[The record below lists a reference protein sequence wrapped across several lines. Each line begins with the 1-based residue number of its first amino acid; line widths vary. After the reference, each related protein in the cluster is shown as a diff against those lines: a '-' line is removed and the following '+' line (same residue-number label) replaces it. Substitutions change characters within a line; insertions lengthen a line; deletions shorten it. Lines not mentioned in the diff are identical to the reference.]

1 MPLHLD
7 SRPIGNVLV
16 VECNGRIV
24 AGAETFALHSY
35 LGDAL
40 IKYSDI
46 VLQLDQVGFIDSSG
60 LGALVRLVSKARTK
74 GGDIKLCGIQQQARK
89 ALEIT
94 NLLSLFETYDSMSEA
109 IMAAYLGSRYSKEQS
124 DCAQFRILCV
134 YDATD
139 VRTFLLE
146 VLCRAGYNVLPTA
159 NVEDAAML
167 LKMTKAR
174 LVIFGANMRSV
185 RGKPTREILGEID
198 ASVSLLMLDEHFS
211 EKDPADAA
219 TELLESVRSV
229 RSARTL
235 SP

>member
-1 MPLHLD
+1 MPLHLA

-24 AGAETFALHSY
+24 AGTETFSLHSY
-35 LGDAL
+35 IGDAL
-40 IKYSDI
+40 IKYSDL

-94 NLLSLFETYDSMSEA
+94 NLLSLFEIYDSMPEA
-109 IMAAYLGSRYSKEQS
+109 IMAAYLGSRYSKEQ

-167 LKMTKAR
+167 LKMTKAK
-174 LVIFGANMRSV
+174 LVILGANMRSA
-185 RGKPTREILGEID
+185 RGKPTREILSEID
-198 ASVSLLMLDEHFS
+198 PSVSLLMLDEHFS

-219 TELLESVRSV
+219 TKLLESVRG
-229 RSARTL
+229 ARTP